1 VPGIPR
7 PQGSKTY
14 YGHRNGRA
22 VLAESSRESRPFHDR
37 VAWAAHAAWRR
48 PLLTGVL
55 PVAEVEFVM
64 PRPVGTPKT
73 LTRVGVH
80 ETPQVALTRESLG
93 RCKSTD
99 HGGMEGLRVVNAAHP
114 VSSKQRSA
122 KTSP

>member
-1 VPGIPR
+1 MPGIPR
-7 PQGSKTY
+7 PQGSRTY

-37 VAWAAHAAWRR
+37 VAWTAHAAAWRR

-73 LTRVGVH
+73 RTRVGTH
-80 ETPQVALTRESLG
+80 ETPQVALTRELRPTQINRSRWHG
-93 RCKSTD
+93 RITRGQRRPS
-99 HGGMEGLRVVNAAHP
+99 GVV
-114 VSSKQRSA
+114 
-122 KTSP
+122 